1 MKEETTNF
9 LTTRQLAQRW
19 QVSQASIKRWADAG
33 RLNPAR
39 TPGGH
44 RRFALSEVLR
54 FQNEH
59 GLDLDAEAR
68 RASHSSVLQAK
79 RLAMNAEEAAEQFF
93 DAITRGQ
100 EAAAAGVLLASYMDG
115 IALVKILDV
124 AVAEAM
130 QRLGRLWH
138 CGEVT
143 VADEHL
149 ATQTATRAVETLRE
163 CLRKEAADER
173 RAVVCTVEEEMHEL
187 AVLCVQLI
195 LEEKGWKVFNLGAHT
210 PFYAVTDALEKHGT
224 ELVCISS
231 TANMA
236 LSRNAREYAQ
246 FRAEAER
253 RNVRVVLGGEGFRDE
268 AIRQRFPAELHAGS
282 FQELVE
288 FLQPP
293 VALR

>member
-1 MKEETTNF
+1 MKEESTNF

-19 QVSQASIKRWADAG
+19 QVSEATIKRWADAG
-33 RLNPAR
+33 RLHPAR
-39 TPGGH
+39 TLGGH
-44 RRFALSEVLR
+44 RRFALAEVLR
-54 FQNEH
+54 FQNER

-68 RASHSSVLQAK
+68 RAAHSSVLQAK
-79 RLAMNAEEAAEQFF
+79 RLAVDAEEAATHFF
-93 DAITRGQ
+93 EAITRGQ
-100 EAAAAGVLLASYMDG
+100 EAAATGVLLSSYMDG

-124 AVAEAM
+124 AVAESM

-138 CGEVT
+138 CGDVT

-163 CLRKEAADER
+163 CLRKVAQDER
-173 RAVVCTVEEEMHEL
+173 RAVVCTVEEEMHEM

-210 PFYAVTDALEKHGT
+210 PFYAVTDAMEKHGP

-231 TANMA
+231 TTNMA

-246 FRAEAER
+246 FRAEAEK

-268 AIRQRFPAELHAGS
+268 AIQQRFPAELHAKS
-282 FQELVE
+282 FEELVE
-288 FLQPP
+288 FLQ
-293 VALR
+293 AQ

>member
-1 MKEETTNF
+1 
-9 LTTRQLAQRW
+9 LHP
-19 QVSQASIKRWADAG
+19 S
-33 RLNPAR
+33 R
-39 TPGGH
+39 TLGGH

-54 FQNEH
+54 FQNEQ
-59 GLDLDAEAR
+59 GLDLEAEAR
-68 RASHSSVLQAK
+68 RAVHSSALQTK
-79 RLAMNAEEAAEQFF
+79 RLAVKTDEAAAQFF

-100 EAAAAGVLLASYMDG
+100 EALATGVLLSSYMDG
-115 IALVKILDV
+115 IALVKILDG
-124 AVAEAM
+124 AVAESM

-149 ATQTATRAVETLRE
+149 ATRTATRAVEALRE
-163 CLRKEAADER
+163 CLRKAASDER
-173 RAVVCTVEEEMHEL
+173 RALVCTVEEEMHDL
-187 AVLCVQLI
+187 SVLCVQLI

-210 PFYAVTDALEKHGT
+210 PFYAVTDAMEKHGP

-246 FRAEAER
+246 FRLEAESR
-253 RNVRVVLGGEGFRDE
+253 SVRVALGGEGFRDK
-268 AIRQRFPAELHAGS
+268 AIRQRFPAELHAEN

-288 FLQPP
+288 FLQK
-293 VALR
+293 